1 MVNYACGFNQSE
13 TGKYFEWII
22 IIIIHIFENSVI
34 GNKWK
39 DKLNFLNPVNTIRKR
54 LIDIVVTPI
63 LRNCI
68 NFFLSQGLIG
78 TFFVSSDQI
87 SLFLYLQKL
96 FRFFSRKH
104 NPQTAL
110 LVRYAV
116 CFFLGGLVGL
126 IPYLVFVI
134 QLCKGLSVFFNSLSD
149 LSWSAS
155 KPVCLSVD
163 WSVWLTDWLT

>member
-1 MVNYACGFNQSE
+1 M
-13 TGKYFEWII
+13 
-22 IIIIHIFENSVI
+22 
-34 GNKWK
+34 
-39 DKLNFLNPVNTIRKR
+39 LNILNPVYTITKS
-54 LIDIVVTPI
+54 LISIIITSI
-63 LRNCI
+63 ARNYS
-68 NFFLSQGLIG
+68 NFVLSQALLAH
-78 TFFVSSDQI
+78 
-87 SLFLYLQKL
+87 SLFIWIHCSDHFSIFLYFQKV

-134 QLCKGLSVFFNSLSD
+134 QLCKGLSAYFNSLSD

-155 KPVCLSVD
+155 KPGCLPFCLSVCRSID
-163 WSVWLTDWLT
+163 LTV

>member
-1 MVNYACGFNQSE
+1 MN
-13 TGKYFEWII
+13 I
-22 IIIIHIFENSVI
+22 
-34 GNKWK
+34 
-39 DKLNFLNPVNTIRKR
+39 LNPVHTITKS
-54 LIDIVVTPI
+54 LINIIITSI
-63 LRNCI
+63 ARNYS
-68 NFFLSQGLIG
+68 NFFLSQALL
-78 TFFVSSDQI
+78 VQ
-87 SLFLYLQKL
+87 SLFPWIHCCDHFSIFLYFQKV

-134 QLCKGLSVFFNSLSD
+134 QLCKGLSAYFNSLSD

-155 KPVCLSVD
+155 KPVCLFVD
-163 WSVWLTDWLT
+163 LSICLYEGLID